1 METNG
6 AGYIGGRKIGSGNR
20 TLAAA
25 SLASRKHVGFRN
37 PQKRA
42 DNFVSAVRSLIVRWP
57 VFLTLFVLV
66 FARAARAEPAT
77 QVTGSN
83 ERASFA
89 LIIGVN
95 KSVDAD
101 APLLRYA
108 DDDAARYLDFFRAL
122 GARSYVLTRLDEN
135 TRRVHQQVA
144 AEAEAPVMAEFEKAI
159 QALASDIGQARQRNV
174 KTALYFVYAGHG
186 NVRDGHGYVT
196 LEDARIDGAML
207 ESEVLTKVNADQ
219 THFIVDACYSYFLAM
234 GRSPGGQRHEVH
246 GFTEFSGLASRENV
260 GLLFSTS
267 SAKESHEWAGFQAGV
282 FSHEVRSGLYGAAD
296 ANGDGQVSYREIAA
310 FIDRANAAI
319 ANEKYRSEVFAHPPK
334 NTDILMDLRNRTSA
348 RVDLRGARSDHYYL
362 EDSRGIRFA
371 DFHNGDDQSA
381 YLLRPLSAGRLYL
394 RRSSDDSEFVIPS
407 SPQVVALADLP
418 IQEPRMTTRGAANDA
433 FQSLFAL
440 PFGQRVVDGFH
451 LGPILPVDGTSRV
464 VTRDT
469 GGGSRFRSYA
479 GLGLVSA
486 GVIGAAASIYGLES
500 AAALNRSLGEGGSGK
515 DVADV
520 NDRVRSRTVLSA
532 VGLGAAG
539 AAAAGGILLMLWPE
553 GHSNVAWDP
562 GDHAAS
568 VTVHGNF

>member
-1 METNG
+1 VRLPFFVTLLILTI
-6 AGYIGGRKIGSGNR
+6 ARSG
-20 TLAAA
+20 AAA
-25 SLASRKHVGFRN
+25 PPL
-37 PQKRA
+37 
-42 DNFVSAVRSLIVRWP
+42 
-57 VFLTLFVLV
+57 
-66 FARAARAEPAT
+66 

-95 KSVDAD
+95 KSVDTD

-108 DDDAARYLDFFRAL
+108 DDDAARYLDFFRSL

-144 AEAEAPVMAEFEKAI
+144 AEAEAPVMSEFQRAI
-159 QALASDIGQARQRNV
+159 QALASDIRLARQRGV

-196 LEDARIDGAML
+196 LEDARIDGSQL
-207 ESEVLTKVNADQ
+207 EAEVLTKINADQ
-219 THFIVDACYSYFLAM
+219 THFIVDACYSYFLAV
-234 GRSPGGQRHEVH
+234 GRGPGGQRRDVH
-246 GFTEFSGLASRENV
+246 GFTEFSGLAARESV

-310 FIDRANAAI
+310 FIDRANAGI

-348 RVDLRGARSDHYYL
+348 RVDIRGARSDHYYL

-371 DFHNGDDQSA
+371 DFHNGEDQRG

-394 RRSSDDSEFVIPS
+394 HRSSDDSEIVIPS
-407 SPQVVALADLP
+407 APQVVALADLP
-418 IQEPRMTTRGAANDA
+418 IQEPRMTRRGAANDA
-433 FQSLFAL
+433 FQALFSL
-440 PFGQRVVDGFH
+440 PFGQGVVDGFR
-451 LGPILPVDGTSRV
+451 LGPAHPEDVPPTEVAKGDAARPR
-464 VTRDT
+464 TRT
-469 GGGSRFRSYA
+469 YVGVS
-479 GLGLVSA
+479 LLSA
-486 GVIGAAASIYGLES
+486 GVIGAAASVYALES
-500 AAALNRSLGEGGSGK
+500 AAALNRSVSREDSG
-515 DVADV
+515 DTAARI
-520 NDRVRSRTVLSA
+520 NDKVHSRTLVGA
-532 VGLGAAG
+532 IGLGAAG
-539 AAAAGGILLMLWPE
+539 TTAAAGLLLLLWPE

-562 GDHAAS
+562 ATRSAS
-568 VTVHGNF
+568 VAVHGSF

>member
-1 METNG
+1 M
-6 AGYIGGRKIGSGNR
+6 
-20 TLAAA
+20 
-25 SLASRKHVGFRN
+25 
-37 PQKRA
+37 P
-42 DNFVSAVRSLIVRWP
+42 
-57 VFLTLFVLV
+57 
-66 FARAARAEPAT
+66 
-77 QVTGSN
+77 VTGSN
-83 ERASFA
+83 EQASFA

-95 KSVDAD
+95 KSVDGD

-144 AEAEAPVMAEFEKAI
+144 AEAEAPVMAEFQKAI
-159 QALASDIGQARQRNV
+159 QALASDIRQARQRNI

-207 ESEVLTKVNADQ
+207 EAEVLTKINADQ

-234 GRSPGGQRHEVH
+234 GRSPGGQHREVH
-246 GFTEFSGLASRENV
+246 GFSEFSGLASRESV

-371 DFHNGDDQSA
+371 DFHNGEDQHA

-407 SPQVVALADLP
+407 TPQVVALADLS

-433 FQSLFAL
+433 FQALFTL

-451 LGPILPVDGTSRV
+451 LGPVLPEATTSGV
-464 VTRDT
+464 AAKGDA
-469 GGGSRFRSYA
+469 GGGSKFRSYA
-479 GLGLVSA
+479 GVTLLSA
-486 GVIGAAASIYGLES
+486 GVIGAAASIYSLES
-500 AAALNRSLGEGGSGK
+500 AVALNRSVGDAGSGAN
-515 DVADV
+515 VADV
-520 NDRVRSRTVLSA
+520 NDKVRSRTLVGA

-539 AAAAGGILLMLWPE
+539 AAAGAGILLLLWPD
-553 GHSNVAWDP
+553 GHSNVGWDP
-562 GDHAAS
+562 GNRSAS
-568 VTVHGNF
+568 VSVNGSF